1 MTSVWA
7 GRWGDYFAL
16 KKMAHEWHKKGLSMA
31 EIEAR
36 LRRELEGVP
45 LKVING

>member
-1 MTSVWA
+1 MGSVWA
-7 GRWGDYFAL
+7 GRWGKYFAL
-16 KKMAHEWHKKGLSMA
+16 KKRAHEWHEKGLSMA

-45 LKVING
+45 LKVVNG